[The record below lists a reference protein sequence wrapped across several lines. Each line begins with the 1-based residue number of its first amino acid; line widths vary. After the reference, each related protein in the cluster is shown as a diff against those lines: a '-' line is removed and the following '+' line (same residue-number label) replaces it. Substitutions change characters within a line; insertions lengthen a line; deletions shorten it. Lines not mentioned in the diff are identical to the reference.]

1 MAVCFFTALL
11 NNVTEGKR
19 LPTELRDMDKS
30 TKEDLGYDQAQE
42 GKKKRR
48 GQ

>member
-1 MAVCFFTALL
+1 MSRRNYNVL
-11 NNVTEGKR
+11 NKCIEGKR

-42 GKKKRR
+42 GKNLL
-48 GQ
+48 